1 MQDVESHPLGHT
13 KIILI
18 HWKKL
23 IFGAFFGLLLGSIA
37 YVLLPSKWE
46 SVPLI
51 RIGDIS
57 VNSSASRI
65 SNKIEEL
72 PVVIERLK
80 SLSFVSAAIK
90 NAGRPELAE
99 VLKKKNIKLKKFRR
113 SNVLEMK
120 IRAST
125 PELANVAAEAMV
137 NQLISRHNNL
147 IQEVLRRSHSS
158 QIHPETFKENEDRMK
173 VVERMINKFQEN
185 GSSVKNS
192 QDTSWRNYAHQAAL
206 SVYIGMLH
214 NYKNTQHLVSSSRP
228 TNLIESINTSPN
240 PVHPKLFFTLLIGML
255 IGLIFSAGFIY
266 SRPRS

>member
-46 SVPLI
+46 SVTLI

-57 VNSSASRI
+57 VNSSTSRI
-65 SNKIEEL
+65 SNEIEKL

-80 SLSFVSAAIK
+80 SLSFMSAAIK

-125 PELANVAAEAMV
+125 PLS
-137 NQLISRHNNL
+137 LIH
-147 IQEVLRRSHSS
+147 I
-158 QIHPETFKENEDRMK
+158 
-173 VVERMINKFQEN
+173 
-185 GSSVKNS
+185 
-192 QDTSWRNYAHQAAL
+192 
-206 SVYIGMLH
+206 
-214 NYKNTQHLVSSSRP
+214 
-228 TNLIESINTSPN
+228 
-240 PVHPKLFFTLLIGML
+240 
-255 IGLIFSAGFIY
+255 
-266 SRPRS
+266 